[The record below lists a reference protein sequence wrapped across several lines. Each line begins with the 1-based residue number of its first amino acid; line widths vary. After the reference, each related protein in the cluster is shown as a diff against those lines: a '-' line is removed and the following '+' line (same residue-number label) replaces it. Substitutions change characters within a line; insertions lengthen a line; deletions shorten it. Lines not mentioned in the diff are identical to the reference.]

1 LAPNT
6 QVLTICLSRI
16 GDVCRMRM
24 YDIILKKREGRELT
38 TGEIKHFIAGYTA
51 GDIPDYQAS
60 ALLMTIYF
68 QGLSDRETVDLTMAM
83 SDSGERAALSA
94 IPGIKV
100 DKHSTGGVG
109 DKTTLVLVPL
119 VAAAGVPVAKM
130 SGRGLGHTG
139 GTVDKL
145 ESIPGFKAE
154 LEHGKFIEQVSM
166 TGAAVVTQTGHLAPA
181 DKKLYALRDVTATVD
196 SIPLI
201 AGSIM
206 SKKIAAGAD
215 AIVLDV
221 KVGNGAFMRDIESS
235 FKLARTMV
243 SIGNLAGR
251 RTVAL
256 VTGMDQ
262 PLGYAVGNAL
272 EVKEAVETLRG
283 RGPGDLVELCMALGS
298 VMLLLAG
305 KAGNLETGRKILSDL
320 LVSGKALEKFKDLIA
335 AQEGDPRVTM
345 EDGFLPVAT
354 IIEDVPA
361 SYTGYVQ
368 AVHAGKIGRA
378 AMLLGAGR
386 EKKDSPID
394 LSAGIVLRKK
404 AGDRVVAGETTA
416 VMHTGDKQNLTAIKK
431 IIQKAYE
438 IGEKKPE
445 LQPLIY
451 GMVPESL

>member
-1 LAPNT
+1 
-6 QVLTICLSRI
+6 V
-16 GDVCRMRM
+16 RM
-24 YDIILKKREGRELT
+24 YDIILKKREGRELIAD
-38 TGEIKHFIAGYTA
+38 EIKYFIAGYTA
-51 GDIPDYQAS
+51 GEIPDYQAS

-68 QGLSDRETVDLTMAM
+68 QGLSDRETLELTMAM
-83 SDSGERAALSA
+83 SDSGEQADLSA

-145 ESIPGFKAE
+145 DSIPGFKTALQYE
-154 LEHGKFIEQVSM
+154 KFIEQIAI
-166 TGAAVVTQTGHLAPA
+166 TGAAVITQTGYLVPA

-201 AGSIM
+201 AASIM

-221 KVGNGAFMRDIESS
+221 KVGNGAFTRDRESS

-243 SIGNLAGR
+243 NIGNLAGK

-256 VTGMDQ
+256 VTSMDQ
-262 PLGYAVGNAL
+262 PLGCAVGNAL
-272 EVKEAVETLRG
+272 EVREAIEVLKG
-283 RGPGDLVELCMALGS
+283 RGPGDLLEICLSLGS

-305 KAGNLETGRKILSDL
+305 KTGNIKTGRKLLSEILE
-320 LVSGKALEKFKDLIA
+320 SGKALEKFKEIIA

-345 EDGFLPVAT
+345 EAGYLPAAKIT
-354 IIEDVPA
+354 AEVP
-361 SYTGYVQ
+361 SPGTGYIQ

-386 EKKDSPID
+386 EKKNSSID
-394 LSAGIVLRKK
+394 LSAGIVLKKK
-404 AGDRVVAGETTA
+404 AGDRVMTGETLA
-416 VMHTGDKQNLTAIKK
+416 VMHTAKRENLTAIKR
-431 IIQKAYE
+431 IIHEAY
-438 IGEKKPE
+438 IVGKNKPE

-451 GMVPESL
+451 GMVPEEF